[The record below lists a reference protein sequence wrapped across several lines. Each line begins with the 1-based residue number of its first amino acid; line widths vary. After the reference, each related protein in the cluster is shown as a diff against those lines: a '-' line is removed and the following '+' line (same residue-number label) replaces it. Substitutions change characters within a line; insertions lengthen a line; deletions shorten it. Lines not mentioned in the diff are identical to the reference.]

1 MNILLI
7 AVVLFMI
14 CKIVDGYKKGMVK
27 EIISL
32 ISLIVVCA
40 VAALIA
46 SGLNSYWDKNY
57 VNVVVAVILLIIV
70 GIVQHLLG
78 VVFFSAKVLSKL
90 PIVSWLNKLL
100 GMVFGVLETVLI
112 LWTIYSFIMFMDMG
126 IIGQQLL
133 IYTQDSPFLTWIYE
147 NNYLAAWLMK
157 NGAEIGLTMFY

>member
-32 ISLIVVCA
+32 VSLIVVCA
-40 VAALIA
+40 VVALIVK
-46 SGLNSYWDKNY
+46 GLDSYWDKNY
-57 VNVVVAVILLIIV
+57 VNLIVTVVLLIIV
-70 GIVQHLLG
+70 GIVQHILG
-78 VVFFSAKVLSKL
+78 VVFFSAKVISKL

-112 LWTIYSFIMFMDMG
+112 LWTIYTFIMFMDLGM
-126 IIGQQLL
+126 IGQQILL
-133 IYTQDSPFLTWIYE
+133 YTQESPVLTWVYE
-147 NNYLAAWLMK
+147 HNYLAAWLVEDASEFGM
-157 NGAEIGLTMFY
+157 IIF

>member
-40 VAALIA
+40 VVALIA

-57 VNVVVAVILLIIV
+57 VNVVVAVILLIII
-70 GIVQHLLG
+70 GIVHHLLG
-78 VVFFSAKVLSKL
+78 LVFFSAKVLSKL

-112 LWTIYSFIMFMDMG
+112 LWTIYSFIMFLDMG

-157 NGAEIGLTMFY
+157 NGAVIGMTMF

>member
-32 ISLIVVCA
+32 VSLIVVCA
-40 VAALIA
+40 VVALIVR
-46 SGLNSYWDKNY
+46 GLDSYWDKNY
-57 VNVVVAVILLIIV
+57 VNVIVAVVLLIIV
-70 GIVQHLLG
+70 GIVHHILG
-78 VVFFSAKVLSKL
+78 VVFFSAKVISKL

-112 LWTIYSFIMFMDMG
+112 LWTIYTFIMFMDMG
-126 IIGQQLL
+126 MIGQQILL
-133 IYTQDSPFLTWIYE
+133 YTQESPVLTWIYE
-147 NNYLAAWLMK
+147 HNYLAAWLVE
-157 NGAEIGLTMFY
+157 NASEIGLMIF